1 MTVGDIV
8 ETLTDGV
15 LEIVLSRPAK
25 KNALTGA
32 MYAQITAAFGRAQ
45 ADPSIAAVLI
55 AAQGADFCAGNDLY
69 DFLGS
74 GGVSPH
80 GPIMQ
85 FLHALARLEVPLVA
99 AVQGRAVGVGATLL
113 LHCDLVAAAPDAQL
127 IMPFVSL
134 GLPPEAGSSQLLP
147 ALVGHRV
154 AAEMILLGRPVGAER
169 ALQLGLVNLID
180 EDPLGSARALAQD
193 LARQPAAAVR
203 AAKALLRREGDSLPE
218 RIDVE
223 ARLFAAALNTP
234 EFQARAMAVL
244 SKGAS

>member
-1 MTVGDIV
+1 MSDIAQTI
-8 ETLTDGV
+8 EGGV
-15 LEIVLSRPAK
+15 LELTLSRPAK

-32 MYAQITAAFGRAQ
+32 MKGQITAAFSRAN
-45 ADPSIAAVLI
+45 ADMAIGAVLI
-55 AAQGADFCAGNDLY
+55 AGEGADFCAGNDLH

-74 GGVSPH
+74 GGVSPQ

-85 FLHALARLEVPLVA
+85 FLHALARLEAPLVA

-113 LHCDLVAAAPDAQL
+113 LHCDLVAAAPNASL
-127 IMPFVSL
+127 VMPFVSL

-154 AAEMILLGRPVGAER
+154 AAEMVLLGKPVGAER
-169 ALQLGLVNLID
+169 ALQLGLINQID
-180 EDPLGSARALAQD
+180 DDPLGAARALAQG

-203 AAKALLRREGDSLPE
+203 AAKKLLRREGDTLPE
-218 RIDVE
+218 RIDRE
-223 ARLFAAALNTP
+223 AEIFAAALATP

-244 SKGAS
+244 SKGA

>member
-1 MTVGDIV
+1 MSDIV
-8 ETLTDGV
+8 ETLEGGV
-15 LEIVLSRPAK
+15 LEITLARPAK

-32 MYAQITAAFGRAQ
+32 MYAQITAAFSRANS
-45 ADPSIAAVLI
+45 DPTIAAVLI
-55 AAQGADFCAGNDLY
+55 AGEGADFCSGNDLH

-74 GGVSPH
+74 GGVGPA

-85 FLHALARLEVPLVA
+85 FLHALARLEAPLVA

-113 LHCDLVAAAPDAQL
+113 LHCDLVAAAPDASL

-134 GLPPEAGSSQLLP
+134 GLPPEAGSSKLLP

-154 AAEMILLGRPVGAER
+154 AAEMVLLGRPVGAER

-180 EDPLGSARALAQD
+180 EDPLGAARALAQG
-193 LARQPAAAVR
+193 LTRQPPAAVR
-203 AAKALLRREGDSLPE
+203 TAKKLLRRESDSLAE
-218 RIDVE
+218 RIDLE
-223 ARLFAAALNTP
+223 ATLFAAALSTP

-244 SKGAS
+244 SKS

>member
-1 MTVGDIV
+1 MGDV
-8 ETLTDGV
+8 TETLAGGV
-15 LEIVLSRPAK
+15 LELTLSRPAK

-32 MYAQITAAFGRAQ
+32 MYAQITAAFARAQ
-45 ADPSIAAVLI
+45 ADDSIGAVLI
-55 AAQGADFCAGNDLY
+55 ATEGVDFCAGNDLH

-74 GGVSPH
+74 GGVSPQ

-113 LHCDLVAAAPDAQL
+113 LHCDLVAAAPDAKL

-154 AAEMILLGRPVGAER
+154 AAEMVLLGRAIGAER
-169 ALQLGLVNLID
+169 ALKLGLVNCVD
-180 EDPLGSARALAQD
+180 ADPLSAARTFARD
-193 LARQPAAAVR
+193 LARQPAGAVR
-203 AAKALLRREGDSLPE
+203 AAKRLLRREGDSLVE
-218 RIDVE
+218 RIDLE
-223 ARLFAAALNTP
+223 ATVFAQALTTP

-244 SKGAS
+244 SKGSS

>member
-1 MTVGDIV
+1 MGDV
-8 ETLTDGV
+8 TETLTDGV
-15 LEIVLSRPAK
+15 LEITLARPAK

-32 MYAQITAAFGRAQ
+32 MYAQITAAFARANG
-45 ADPSIAAVLI
+45 DPSIGAVLI
-55 AAQGADFCAGNDLY
+55 AGEGADFCAGNDLH

-74 GGVSPH
+74 GGV
-80 GPIMQ
+80 GPQGPVMQ
-85 FLHALARLEVPLVA
+85 FLHALATLRAPLVA

-154 AAEMILLGRPVGAER
+154 AAEMVLLGRPVGAER
-169 ALQLGLVNLID
+169 ALQLGLVNAVD
-180 EDPLGSARALAQD
+180 DDPLGAAHAFARG

-203 AAKALLRREGDSLPE
+203 AAKALLRREGDTLRE
-218 RIDVE
+218 RIDRE
-223 ARLFAAALNTP
+223 AESFAAALATP
-234 EFQARAMAVL
+234 EFQARAMAIL
-244 SKGAS
+244 SKPQLN

>member
-1 MTVGDIV
+1 MGDIIQS
-8 ETLTDGV
+8 LDDGV
-15 LEIVLSRPAK
+15 LELTLARPAK

-32 MYAQITAAFGRAQ
+32 MYAEVTDAFERANADQ
-45 ADPSIAAVLI
+45 AIGAILI
-55 AAQGADFCAGNDLY
+55 AGEGGDFCSGNDLH

-74 GGVSPH
+74 GGVSPD
-80 GPIMQ
+80 GPVMR
-85 FLHALARLEVPLVA
+85 FLHALARLEAPLVA
-99 AVQGRAVGVGATLL
+99 AVQGRAIGVGATLL
-113 LHCDLVAAAPDAQL
+113 LHCDLVVAAPDASL

-154 AAEMILLGRPVGAER
+154 AAEMLMLGRPVGAER

-180 EDPLGSARALAQD
+180 EEPLGAARALAQE

-203 AAKALLRREGDSLPE
+203 AAKSLLRREGDTLDE
-218 RIDVE
+218 RIDRE
-223 ARLFAAALNTP
+223 AKMFAAALATP

>member
-1 MTVGDIV
+1 MADIV
-8 ETLTDGV
+8 QTLSDGV
-15 LEIVLSRPAK
+15 LEVILTRPAK

-32 MYAQITAAFGRAQ
+32 MYAQITQAFERANGDT
-45 ADPSIAAVLI
+45 AIGAILI
-55 AAQGADFCAGNDLY
+55 ASEGGDFCAGNDLH

-74 GGVSPH
+74 GGVSAD
-80 GPIMQ
+80 GPVMG
-85 FLHALARLEVPLVA
+85 FLHALATLQAPLVA

-127 IMPFVSL
+127 LMPFVNL

-154 AAEMILLGRPVGAER
+154 AAEMVLLGRPVGAER

-180 EDPLGSARALAQD
+180 DDPLGAARALAQG
-193 LARQPAAAVR
+193 LARQPPAAVR
-203 AAKALLRREGDSLPE
+203 AAKNLLRREGDTLTE
-218 RIDVE
+218 RIDLE
-223 ARLFAAALNTP
+223 AKMFAEALATP

-244 SKGAS
+244 SKGST

>member
-1 MTVGDIV
+1 MADVIESLDG
-8 ETLTDGV
+8 GV
-15 LEIVLSRPAK
+15 LELTLARPAK

-55 AAQGADFCAGNDLY
+55 ASEGADFCAGNDLH

-80 GPIMQ
+80 GPVMQ

-169 ALQLGLVNLID
+169 ALQLGLINQID
-180 EDPLGSARALAQD
+180 EDSLGAARALAQG
-193 LARQPAAAVR
+193 LARQPGAAVR
-203 AAKALLRREGDSLPE
+203 AAKKLLRREGDSLPD
-218 RIDVE
+218 RIDLE
-223 ARLFAAALNTP
+223 AKLFAAALAKP

-244 SKGAS
+244 SKGSK